1 MAPRRL
7 KSTILLAGI
16 VANALVLLA
25 WTQTWVVVDLTAGEV
40 GGARVIAAGDIA
52 AGGLSALALAGFAL
66 VGALSIAGPVFRV
79 VLGALQAL
87 IGATVTL
94 TSLLAI
100 GAPGSAASRA
110 ITDATGISGDSSVQ
124 GLVASTALTAWPYF
138 AAAVGV
144 IGFALGVAIIATVR
158 RWPAAT
164 RKYQA
169 ARFAGPEGSPVD
181 DRTLGSTPDEGA
193 SGGASGGAPGAG
205 PRPGAVAREPDAIG
219 DWDALSDG
227 TDPTSR

>member
-7 KSTILLAGI
+7 KGTILVAGV
-16 VANALVLLA
+16 VANALILVA
-25 WTQTWVVVDLTAGEV
+25 WTQAWVVVDLTADEL
-40 GGARVIAAGDIA
+40 GGARLVVGGDMAAGS
-52 AGGLSALALAGFAL
+52 LSALALAGLAL

-87 IGATVTL
+87 IGGTVAF
-94 TSLLAI
+94 TSTLAI
-100 GAPGSAASRA
+100 GAPADAASPT

-124 GLVASTALTAWPYF
+124 SLIESAALTPWPYL

-144 IGFALGVAIIATVR
+144 LSVAIGVAIIATVR

-169 ARFAGPEGSPVD
+169 ARFTSADGTPVD
-181 DRTLGSTPDEGA
+181 ASTLDGA
-193 SGGASGGAPGAG
+193 
-205 PRPGAVAREPDAIG
+205 AVREPDAIG

-227 TDPTSR
+227 ADPTSR